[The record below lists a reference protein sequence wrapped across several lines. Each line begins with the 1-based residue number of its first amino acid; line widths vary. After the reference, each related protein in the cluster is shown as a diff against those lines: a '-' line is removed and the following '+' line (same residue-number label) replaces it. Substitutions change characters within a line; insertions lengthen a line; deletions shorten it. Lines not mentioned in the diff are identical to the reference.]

1 MRGRHV
7 TGDKVYPDTDSS
19 STVRWEQGLH
29 NPLVSLYGIRDPEN
43 VKAILEKAMQQK
55 SEKDKL

>member
-55 SEKDKL
+55 SEKDKR